1 MRFCRIKRL
10 SMSKSA
16 PLTNLLLAAS
26 LAVSA
31 SAPTLAA
38 APVKPAA
45 DAQAHRSLALSP
57 LAPAVLSP
65 HTVAKSPAVTKAQL
79 HRTALKM
86 YPRTHFERG
95 LYFKGKGDTNT
106 ALVEFLKST
115 QENPKM
121 VRAFYEQALIFRE
134 RGYMKLAESALEQA
148 LAIKRD
154 YQDARIL
161 LATIRIQQGNLGGA
175 MQELGRSLGLE
186 VASKPVADA
195 TTHDAPAQKSESS
208 QPTVLQSVHKA
219 LPEDEARPAFNL
231 RPYPSMERALKE
243 KPATETSPVE
253 NSHTESDRSSQP
265 AADANDDVLFGF
277 HFKRLPRLWHAKPAV
292 KEKAPTE
299 EAQALPEP
307 AAPPL
312 HVEKKEKEKEKEK
325 EKPAQPRKH
334 QSKGWLTRFF
344 GANEE
349 KDSAQEE
356 VADDTQSEV
365 QIRQPAK
372 VAIDDADKKAP
383 LKKEE
388 EQQPQEVTEQHALP
402 PLKFQPASAKD
413 IPPSLANKL
422 AFQTPPLPSTQKTLL
437 SAIPQA
443 KQNKE
448 EEETPLSPDDD
459 WSKRLKF
466 LNEHGTATLKDGE
479 AFMFF
484 EDTGEAT
491 LFLADGQ
498 TIRRIIA
505 QPRDAQEV
513 ARQRRPDLFVP
524 EDLMYNLSLLA
535 KLMPKEPEPTPNT
548 VSPQQPDLPA
558 ENNFNIDNIMG
569 KSQGFWG
576 WLKKA
581 LTLQ

>member
-1 MRFCRIKRL
+1 
-10 SMSKSA
+10 MSKSA

-38 APVKPAA
+38 APVKPAY

-57 LAPAVLSP
+57 LAPVASP
-65 HTVAKSPAVTKAQL
+65 PHPVAKSPLVTKAQL
-79 HRTALKM
+79 RRTALKM

-195 TTHDAPAQKSESS
+195 TAHDAPPQKNESS

-219 LPEDEARPAFNL
+219 LPEDPAKPAFNL
-231 RPYPSMERALKE
+231 RPYPSMERALNE

-253 NSHTESDRSSQP
+253 SSHSASENESDKSSQP
-265 AADANDDVLFGF
+265 AADADDDVLFGI

-292 KEKAPTE
+292 KEKAQAE
-299 EAQALPEP
+299 EPQASPEP
-307 AAPPL
+307 AAPL
-312 HVEKKEKEKEKEK
+312 NAEKKEKEK

-349 KDSAQEE
+349 KNSAQEE
-356 VADDTQSEV
+356 VCDEVQSEV

-383 LKKEE
+383 VKKEE

-402 PLKFQPASAKD
+402 PLKFQPAAAKD

-479 AFMFF
+479 AFMFS

-535 KLMPKEPEPTPNT
+535 KLMPKEPELTPNT